1 MPFWMQLPPKLPQS
15 SSSGIWPETR
25 WDRVLALRDPA
36 AREEALREICELYR
50 GVILARCRVWSE
62 QDGEDLAQAFLY
74 WLIQERRLEQADPVR
89 GRFRSYLSTMLGNFL
104 RKDYRAG
111 QAQKRGGD
119 AEHVDW
125 VEESPWVDAA
135 SDAVFDRAWA
145 QAVMGRVVMALRL
158 EAEASGINEVV
169 LRAVLPALLA
179 EDEADG
185 DTWKAV
191 AARTGVASGTLRAQ
205 STRLRQRFRELLERE
220 VSICTTQGEVEA
232 EIRHLV
238 RALSVP

>member
-1 MPFWMQLPPKLPQS
+1 MPNHPEILKNEP
-15 SSSGIWPETR
+15 SGNWPETR

-50 GVILARCRVWSE
+50 GVILTRCLAWSA
-62 QDGEDLAQAFLY
+62 QNGEDLTQAFLF
-74 WLIQERRLEQADPVR
+74 WLIQERRLEQADPAR

-104 RKDYRAG
+104 RKDYRSG

-119 AEHVDW
+119 MEHVDW

-158 EAEASGINEVV
+158 EAEASGINEIV

-179 EDEADG
+179 EDDEDA
-185 DTWKAV
+185 DTWKTM
-191 AARTGVASGTLRAQ
+191 AAKLGVASGTLRCQA
-205 STRLRQRFRELLERE
+205 SRLRQRFRELLERE
-220 VSICTTQGEVEA
+220 VSACTTHGEVEA